1 MVIGGN
7 LTYGG
12 EGRKLKVNIYQV
24 AISAMEK
31 IDQGKDNRECSGQG
45 KVEWNLAI
53 LHRMVREGLSDKIT
67 F

>member
-1 MVIGGN
+1 
-7 LTYGG
+7 
-12 EGRKLKVNIYQV
+12 
-24 AISAMEK
+24 MEK